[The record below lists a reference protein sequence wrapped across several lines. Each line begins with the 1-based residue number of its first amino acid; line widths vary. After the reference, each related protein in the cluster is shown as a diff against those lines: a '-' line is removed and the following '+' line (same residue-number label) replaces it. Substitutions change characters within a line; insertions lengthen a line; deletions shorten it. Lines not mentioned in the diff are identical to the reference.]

1 MENNELDTIFER
13 VYNENLFGKIYNETR
28 QHLTEVGAANFAK
41 QMQVKSGREYANAFL
56 ALAKAGKNTPINLQG
71 TLKPERYKIGDNI
84 ISGSYMFTRNAALNT
99 FLIERVYEELLLAKK
114 GADQK
119 AIQKFFRDF
128 KNTLE
133 EGGIQF
139 TPLNLVDYRVIA
151 A

>member
-1 MENNELDTIFER
+1 
-13 VYNENLFGKIYNETR
+13 
-28 QHLTEVGAANFAK
+28 
-41 QMQVKSGREYANAFL
+41 MQVKTGREYANAFL
-56 ALAKAGKNTPINLQG
+56 ALAKAGKDTPINLQG

-84 ISGSYMFTRNAALNT
+84 ISGSYIFTGNAALNT